1 MDDPRKR
8 QTGPE
13 RRSKEGDRG
22 HKKTLPTNGGK
33 VNTPDR
39 HLRSTEGQIA
49 TKAKTSRRKVS
60 ETVRVL
66 QHGTPELID
75 KMLAGCGKTTIS
87 SEIRNPH
94 YAESVGEAL

>member
-75 KMLAGCGKTTIS
+75 KMLGGEIPFVTSRCS
-87 SEIRNPH
+87 SAFNR
-94 YAESVGEAL
+94 SSRSR